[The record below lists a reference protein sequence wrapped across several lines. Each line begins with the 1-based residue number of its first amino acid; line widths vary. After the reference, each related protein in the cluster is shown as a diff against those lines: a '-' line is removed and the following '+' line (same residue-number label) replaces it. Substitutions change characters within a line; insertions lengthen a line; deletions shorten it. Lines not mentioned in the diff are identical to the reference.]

1 MKTASLALAAAL
13 AITVVCTQP
22 AAAQTQDQTGAAT
35 ADKAAPDDTGNAT
48 TGSGR
53 SDESGDW
60 RRDDRENSA
69 DGGNS
74 RRQWTDRAPMAMPMR
89 PMWPRRRMMMQGQ
102 AAHFHF
108 ARGNARIDVTC
119 SAQEDTEACVRGAG
133 ELIDKIA
140 ELHGASRDNTAGR
153 AGRGDDRSNAATP
166 NDDDQDAAGERM

>member
-89 PMWPRRRMMMQGQ
+89 PMWPRRRMMMQGHRGLRALFC
-102 AAHFHF
+102 AA
-108 ARGNARIDVTC
+108 V
-119 SAQEDTEACVRGAG
+119 EE
-133 ELIDKIA
+133 
-140 ELHGASRDNTAGR
+140 
-153 AGRGDDRSNAATP
+153 GD
-166 NDDDQDAAGERM
+166 